1 MVKTLKGN
9 IMSKSSKIII
19 GGCSFTDYAMPERA
33 KPNPMNFKMWPAY
46 IEGYDI
52 INTARCGSGNRK
64 IFSNVIQEVLKHDAK
79 DIAYVIVAWTEWTR
93 QDILTDNSDFTD
105 SPWRTIIP
113 KMDDERDKLVK
124 DIPHNEIF
132 IDEFYKSIQTKF
144 PKDKDIQNDTLQM
157 MYLLQCFCKE
167 QGIDFLQFQ
176 MLPPYNKFRKEDNNS
191 SEKISTEI
199 ELNKRKE
206 REYNF
211 MKNPISLLLDDSK
224 FLGFPIWKGFGG
236 YSMYQLLIKKYGY
249 MDYRINGIDA
259 HPNEDA
265 QRFIAEVVLKHLD
278 L

>member
-1 MVKTLKGN
+1 
-9 IMSKSSKIII
+9 MSKSSKIIV
-19 GGCSFTDYAMPERA
+19 GGCSFTDYAMPEKA
-33 KPNPMNFKMWPAY
+33 QPNPMNFKMWPAY
-46 IEGYDI
+46 IEGYNV

-64 IFSNVIQEVLKHDAK
+64 ILSNVIQEVLKHDAK

-93 QDILTDNSDFTD
+93 QDILTDNSHFTD
-105 SPWRTIIP
+105 SPWRTVIP

-124 DIPHNEIF
+124 HIPHNETF
-132 IDEFYKSIQTKF
+132 VNEWYKSIQSKF

-167 QGIDFLQFQ
+167 QGINFLQFQ
-176 MLPPYNKFRKEDNNS
+176 MLPPYNKFREEDHNP
-191 SEKISTEI
+191 SEEINTKIEFG
-199 ELNKRKE
+199 KRKQ
-206 REYNF
+206 RELDF
-211 MKNPISLLLDDSK
+211 MKNPISLLLDESK

-265 QRFIAEVVLKHLD
+265 QRFIAEVVLKTLD